1 MKPELPNIQTDAENR
16 EQWREM
22 LFRTLDDR
30 LMRSFAAPSVD
41 YHEAA
46 AHLEPSEDECTDLR
60 TLVGAY

>member
-30 LMRSFAAPSVD
+30 LVRSFTAPHGSRRNGTPQP
-41 YHEAA
+41 
-46 AHLEPSEDECTDLR
+46 EPSDDECTDLR
-60 TLVGAY
+60 ELVGAY